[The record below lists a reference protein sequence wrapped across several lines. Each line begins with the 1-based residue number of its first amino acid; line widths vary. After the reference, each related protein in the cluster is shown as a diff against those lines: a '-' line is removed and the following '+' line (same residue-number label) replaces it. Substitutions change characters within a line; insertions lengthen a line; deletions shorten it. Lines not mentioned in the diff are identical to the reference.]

1 MTLKGWMV
9 LFTVALTLS
18 VTGLAFAQQPQAQ
31 PAPALPQHTER
42 GTGTGMTN
50 RATTE
55 GKPITTYGQVTV
67 ERGTGTGMT
76 NPATTDGKPITT
88 STSFGQR

>member
-1 MTLKGWMV
+1 MSLKGWMA
-9 LFTVALTLS
+9 LSTVVLTLS
-18 VTGLAFAQQPQAQ
+18 ITGLAFAQQPQAQ
-31 PAPALPQHTER
+31 PATPLMQHTER

-50 RATTE
+50 PATTE
-55 GKPITTYGQVTV
+55 GKPITTYNQPSV

-76 NPATTDGKPITT
+76 NPATTDGKPITS

>member
-1 MTLKGWMV
+1 
-9 LFTVALTLS
+9 
-18 VTGLAFAQQPQAQ
+18 
-31 PAPALPQHTER
+31 
-42 GTGTGMTN
+42 MTN
-50 RATTE
+50 PATTE